1 MHHLLLA
8 QSYREYYYL
17 NVNKNTRNILNW
29 VLIAMMVMLPMRSV
43 MAFVDTA
50 CEMHDQASQTVKGHG
65 MHMMHQMDED
75 ARIDADVSRNNDCC
89 DSDVSCTGDC
99 STGVSVSFITQ
110 SAVML
115 PVLNKTAF
123 NPLVSN
129 HLVFRDPTPPL
140 RPPAN
145 LQI

>member
-1 MHHLLLA
+1 MHHILLA
-8 QSYREYYYL
+8 QSYREYYYS
-17 NVNKNTRNILNW
+17 NVNKNTRSILNW

-43 MAFVDTA
+43 MAFAQSA
-50 CEMHDQASQTVKGHG
+50 CEMHDQASQAVKGHN
-65 MHMMHQMDED
+65 MHMMHQIAED
-75 ARIDADVSRNNDCC
+75 AQSDTAESQNHDCC
-89 DSDVSCTGDC
+89 DSNISCTGDC
-99 STGVSVSFITQ
+99 STGMNVSFITQ

-123 NPLVSN
+123 NVLVSN
-129 HLVFRDPTPPL
+129 NLVFRDLTPPL

>member
-1 MHHLLLA
+1 MIHHLLLA

-43 MAFVDTA
+43 MALAQSA
-50 CEMHDQASQTVKGHG
+50 CEMHEQAEKGHS
-65 MHMMHQMDED
+65 MHMMHHIAKHAQSNTAE
-75 ARIDADVSRNNDCC
+75 SQNHDCC
-89 DSDVSCTGDC
+89 DSDISCTGDC
-99 STGVSVSFITQ
+99 STGMSVSFITQ

-123 NPLVSN
+123 NVRVSN
-129 HLVFRDPTPPL
+129 NLVFRDLTPPL

>member
-43 MAFVDTA
+43 MAFVETA
-50 CEMHDQASQTVKGHG
+50 CEMHDQASQVVENHSA
-65 MHMMHQMDED
+65 HMMHQMDED
-75 ARIDADVSRNNDCC
+75 VQIDADESQNNDCC
-89 DSDVSCTGDC
+89 DSDISCTGDC
-99 STGVSVSFITQ
+99 STGISVSFITQ

-115 PVLNKTAF
+115 PVWNKTAF

-129 HLVFRDPTPPL
+129 NLVFRDLTPPL